1 MAKRTTKDENI
12 VENVESA
19 VADESAIVAD
29 ETAIVVDEAAM
40 VAEENVEEVEQPKAK
55 TKKVAKVEEAEKP
68 LQDFDIIKVM
78 AIIPNVSYKDPH
90 TEDIYRWEAA
100 GHIEEMTFDTVKTMW
115 KNHKNYFRNLWLR
128 PMDERVI
135 KKFGLESNYDKHDFL
150 MEPKNYTRAN
160 IDNILDGISSTPNGM
175 KIAVINKIKAM
186 VYSGQLADVGVIKKI
201 DARLGLD
208 LISMV

>member
-12 VENVESA
+12 IENVESA
-19 VADESAIVAD
+19 VAEEAAIVAD
-29 ETAIVVDEAAM
+29 EIVE
-40 VAEENVEEVEQPKAK
+40 VAVENVEEVEQPKAK
-55 TKKVAKVEEAEKP
+55 TKKVAKVEEIEEP
-68 LQDFDIIKVM
+68 LQDFDIIEVM

-90 TEDIYRWEAA
+90 TEDIYRWETA
-100 GHIEEMTFDTVKTMW
+100 GHIEEMTFDTVKTLW

-135 KKFGLESNYDKHDFL
+135 KKFGLESNYEKHDFL
-150 MEPKNYTRAN
+150 MEAENYTRGN
-160 IDNILDGISSTPNGM
+160 IDKILDGISSTPNGM

-186 VYSGQLADVGVIKKI
+186 VYSGQLSDVNVIKKI